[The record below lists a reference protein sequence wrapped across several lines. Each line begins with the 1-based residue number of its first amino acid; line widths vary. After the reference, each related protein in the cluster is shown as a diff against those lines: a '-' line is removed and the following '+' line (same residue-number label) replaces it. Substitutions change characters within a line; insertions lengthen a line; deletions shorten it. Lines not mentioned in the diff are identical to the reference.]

1 MNNQLPTKP
10 VPPAR
15 CVMISAGEASG
26 DLHAA
31 NLIRSMRKKWS
42 DLFFCGIG
50 GAAMRQ
56 AGAKIVVDADQLS
69 VVGITEVL
77 ARLPAILNGLD
88 AAKKVLISRLPDL
101 LILIDFPDF
110 NFKLAAV
117 AKQQGIPVF
126 YYITPQV
133 WAWRQRRIHTI
144 KRLVDRAAVIL
155 PFEEDFFRQHGVPV
169 SFVGHP
175 LLDSGYENLPV
186 PAEHS
191 PQLNAP
197 VVGFLPG
204 SRTREIRK
212 LLPVMLNAAMAISRQ
227 HDQVRFLV
235 SKAPS
240 VSPDV
245 FDRIAGQFSG
255 RVNFEIV
262 TEKVDVILNQ
272 ATLVV
277 AASGTVALEAALTAT
292 PMIVVYKVSALSYW
306 LGKLLVRLQ
315 HVSLVNLIA
324 GKEVISELLQ
334 GDATPETIVAHV
346 SALLNDPDKLQQ
358 VRTELLDVRR
368 KLGGGGASDRAAGI
382 ALEMLE
388 S

>member
-1 MNNQLPTKP
+1 
-10 VPPAR
+10 
-15 CVMISAGEASG
+15 MISAGEASG

-31 NLIRSMRKKWS
+31 NLIRSMRKQWD

-56 AGAKIVVDADQLS
+56 AGAKIIVDADQLS

-88 AAKKVLISRLPDL
+88 AAKKILLSRLPDI

-110 NFKLAAV
+110 NFRLAAV

-133 WAWRQRRIHTI
+133 WAWRKRRIYTI

-175 LLDSGYENLPV
+175 LLDSGYEYLPAPSAHPQ
-186 PAEHS
+186 PAN
-191 PQLNAP
+191 QP
-197 VVGFLPG
+197 VIGFLPG

-212 LLPVMLNAAMAISRQ
+212 LLPTMLNAAVVIGSQ
-227 HDQVRFLV
+227 HNQVRFLV
-235 SKAPS
+235 SRAPS
-240 VSPDV
+240 VSPEV
-245 FDRIAGQFSG
+245 FDQIAGQFSG
-255 RVNFEIV
+255 RVNFEVV
-262 TEKVDVILNQ
+262 TDKVDVILNQ

-277 AASGTVALEAALTAT
+277 AASGTVALEAALTGT
-292 PMIVVYKVSALSYW
+292 PMIVVYRVSALSYW

-324 GKEVISELLQ
+324 GKEVIPELLQ
-334 GDATPETIVAHV
+334 GDATPESIAAHALV
-346 SALLNDPDKLQQ
+346 LLNDKDKRQH
-358 VRTELLDVRR
+358 VRAELLAVRE

-382 ALEMLE
+382 ALEMLA

>member
-1 MNNQLPTKP
+1 
-10 VPPAR
+10 
-15 CVMISAGEASG
+15 
-26 DLHAA
+26 
-31 NLIRSMRKKWS
+31 
-42 DLFFCGIG
+42 
-50 GAAMRQ
+50 MRQ
-56 AGAKIVVDADQLS
+56 AGAKIIVDADQLS

-77 ARLPAILNGLD
+77 ARLPAILSGLD
-88 AAKKVLISRLPDL
+88 AAKKILLSRLPDI

-133 WAWRQRRIHTI
+133 WAWRKRRIYTI

-155 PFEEDFFRQHGVPV
+155 PFEEDFFRQHGVAV

-175 LLDSGYENLPV
+175 LLDSGYEHRPV
-186 PAEHS
+186 PAE
-191 PQLNAP
+191 AP
-197 VVGFLPG
+197 LQSAQPVIGFLPG

-212 LLPVMLNAAMAISRQ
+212 LLPVMLNAAISVSQR
-227 HDQVRFLV
+227 HSPVRFLV

-240 VSPDV
+240 VSAET
-245 FDRIAGQFSG
+245 FDRIVDQFSG
-255 RVNFEIV
+255 RLDFEVV
-262 TEKVDVILNQ
+262 TDKVDVILNQ

-292 PMIVVYKVSALSYW
+292 PMIVVYRVSALSYW

-315 HVSLVNLIA
+315 YVSLVNLIA
-324 GKEVISELLQ
+324 DKSVIPELLQ
-334 GDATPETIVAHV
+334 GDATPEAIAAH
-346 SALLNDPDKLQQ
+346 ALMLLNDKDKLQQ
-358 VRTELLDVRR
+358 MRAELLEVRR

-382 ALEMLE
+382 ALEMLA